1 MNTSLFKKP
10 IEHLLLPGL
19 EKLPGI
25 AFYGKTRGW
34 PFVIA
39 WIHRIAGISLVI
51 YVLIHIYTLS
61 FLSVPHL
68 FDAKMHLFGSF
79 FFYLME
85 WLLAVPVIIHALNG
99 GRLILY
105 EIFGAR
111 NEAALLRWMFGLCL
125 IYVMLHAV
133 LMIMG
138 NQAVSPVFFWL
149 IVLILSACLVTLVTS
164 RIWGLEGA
172 IGWKLQRTTG
182 AFLLMM
188 IPAHLLFMHLQPSI
202 GHEANIVIARMQMVF
217 IKIVDLILVVAVLFH
232 AGYGLISIGRDY
244 INSKF
249 IQNVLSLL
257 IIFIFAVFGW
267 IGVRIVIII

>member
-1 MNTSLFKKP
+1 MNTPLFKKP

-19 EKLPGI
+19 EKLPVI

-61 FLSVPHL
+61 FLSEPQI
-68 FDAKMHLFGSF
+68 FDAKMRLFGSF
-79 FFYLME
+79 FFYILE
-85 WLLAVPVIIHALNG
+85 WLLAAPVIIHALNG
-99 GRLILY
+99 ARLILY

-111 NEAALLRWMFGLCL
+111 NEGVLFRWMFGLCI
-125 IYVMLHAV
+125 IYVMLHAL
-133 LMIMG
+133 LMVMG
-138 NQAVSPVFFWL
+138 NQAVSAIFFWL
-149 IVLILSACLVTLVTS
+149 VVLILSACLVTLVTS

-172 IGWKLQRTTG
+172 IGWKLQRITG

-188 IPAHLLFMHLQPSI
+188 TPAHLLFMHLQASI
-202 GHEANIVIARMQMVF
+202 GHEANVVIARMQIGF
-217 IKIVDLILVVAVLFH
+217 IKVIDLILVVAVLFH

-249 IQNVLSLL
+249 VQNGLSLL
-257 IIFIFAVFGW
+257 IIFILVVFGW
-267 IGVRIVIII
+267 IGIRLILII